1 MYPLGDYPVHAPPG
15 AHPHAGPDPMR
26 PWGVT
31 SSLGYPAYLPQ
42 MPGAQRPMSPG
53 FMQDGYPLHPHPSH
67 PHPRP
72 FDNGG
77 GGHDPRGGYGGPVGA
92 GYGGYRGDGGYRGE
106 DYPGADGG
114 RPGRQVSLVDKDVNY
129 DPDYGLSSAS
139 KYAVNRFDP
148 SDARYRSIFDRTFS
162 RYNADA
168 DLMARADARVEE
180 ALAHQ
185 AAQRLA
191 AASAAPPAVQ
201 SDRKVLDDD
210 FNRTY
215 ESALQA
221 FRSGRE
227 PSLPA
232 QQQPGGALR
241 PAPALTAAGPA
252 GGPPPAPSSPL
263 LPPPNISHGEA
274 AHATGNPHAITASG
288 SNSLLVSHNPH
299 QGPLTASH
307 ADPAVAALVDRPGH
321 AANSAPPPA
330 HDPHP
335 PPPPPPHVS
344 SLPSPHDGMVSRGM
358 ASSTLMRGIPS
369 GVDTVVAEHVAT
381 AGKFCRLIEE
391 SAKGTISDEWAE
403 VRVED
408 GVTITKKRFQ
418 GFDVDCWRGVVF
430 LPFASV
436 DVFQFLRGVDKL
448 TLWDPTVKE
457 KEPIQMVSQDHMV
470 FRVGFNSTGFF
481 ESDRDF
487 VLFEACE
494 SRPDGTYIILQ
505 RTINHPLVPEKDGFV
520 RGEIKFSGYVIKPA
534 RVSGYQ
540 ACNVVSLVQLDPKGW
555 LPGVVGNNLSES
567 LVTKLKDLKAYL
579 EKAPLQ
585 RRALAEQQMASTPG
599 GSPSSTAS
607 RPTLGRSRSRFNNM

>member
-1 MYPLGDYPVHAPPG
+1 V
-15 AHPHAGPDPMR
+15 R
-26 PWGVT
+26 
-31 SSLGYPAYLPQ
+31 SS
-42 MPGAQRPMSPG
+42 
-53 FMQDGYPLHPHPSH
+53 
-67 PHPRP
+67 
-72 FDNGG
+72 
-77 GGHDPRGGYGGPVGA
+77 
-92 GYGGYRGDGGYRGE
+92 
-106 DYPGADGG
+106 
-114 RPGRQVSLVDKDVNY
+114 VDRDVNY

-148 SDARYRSIFDRTFS
+148 NDARYRSIFERTFS
-162 RYNADA
+162 RYNPDP
-168 DLMARADARVEE
+168 DLMARADARAEE
-180 ALAHQ
+180 SMARQ
-185 AAQRLA
+185 AAQQHRMA
-191 AASAAPPAVQ
+191 TTATTPAVQ

-221 FRSGRE
+221 FRSGRDASV
-227 PSLPA
+227 PPH
-232 QQQPGGALR
+232 QTHR
-241 PAPALTAAGPA
+241 PAEAVHTQMALATSH
-252 GGPPPAPSSPL
+252 APSTPSPYM
-263 LPPPNISHGEA
+263 PPPNVHSEA
-274 AHATGNPHAITASG
+274 SHAINTATTTTTTAAAAAA
-288 SNSLLVSHNPH
+288 NHNNTLVSHHPAAEQYGTAAAH
-299 QGPLTASH
+299 HAPVVSASH
-307 ADPAVAALVDRPGH
+307 DDPAVAALVDRPTASHGHDAPAHVTAAH
-321 AANSAPPPA
+321 AASAVHGAAPSSPPPGHGHEA
-330 HDPHP
+330 
-335 PPPPPPHVS
+335 VA
-344 SLPSPHDGMVSRGM
+344 SRGM
-358 ASSTLMRGIPS
+358 GSSPVMTRGIPS
-369 GVDTVVAEHVAT
+369 GVDMVVAEHVSTSA
-381 AGKFCRLIEE
+381 KFCRLVEE
-391 SAKGTISDEWAE
+391 SAKGTISDDWSE

-436 DVFQFLRGVDKL
+436 DVFNFLRGVDKL

-457 KEPIQMVSQDHMV
+457 KEPIQVVSNDHMV

-494 SRPDGTYIILQ
+494 ARPDGTYVILQ

-520 RGEIKFSGYVIKPA
+520 RGEIKFSGFVIKPA

-555 LPGVVGNNLSES
+555 LPGVVGNNLAES

-585 RRALAEQQMASTPG
+585 RRVLAEQQMA